1 MKLSPQDGAV
11 SRVHLYLALNMT
23 ILNLT
28 IFNVSIILEVQMCI
42 SGVSLLISIPKA
54 CNKIIF
60 VCTAVVFGVFTD
72 FLNCAHATTPA

>member
-1 MKLSPQDGAV
+1 MKRGWLSPQDGAV
-11 SRVHLYLALNMT
+11 SHVHLYLALNMT

-28 IFNVSIILEVQMCI
+28 ILELQMCI